1 MFGQR
6 VDYIGDSHSL
16 RADGP
21 VLPSPRDYIVTCAKT
36 EAEAIQFS
44 QEDEIQKYTLGNL
57 FVDWWE
63 LVCVGG
69 VSLLQFLLQFRC
81 VYTHISCNPRE
92 NAMI

>member
-6 VDYIGDSHSL
+6 VDYIGSKSL
-16 RADGP
+16 VVEEPIRP
-21 VLPSPRDYIVTCAKT
+21 PTRDYKVTCAKT

-81 VYTHISCNPRE
+81 F
-92 NAMI
+92 